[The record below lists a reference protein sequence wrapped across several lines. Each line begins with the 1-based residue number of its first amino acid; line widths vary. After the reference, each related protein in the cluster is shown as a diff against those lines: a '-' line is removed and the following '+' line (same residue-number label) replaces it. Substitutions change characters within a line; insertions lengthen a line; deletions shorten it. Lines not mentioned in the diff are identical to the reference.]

1 MSKKE
6 NKSTLKTS
14 SYVDENGKFKTGNDG
29 RPKGATNKTTRD
41 LRLFITGFLNDKAH
55 EIPTLWDTLED
66 KDKLSLF
73 MHLCRLVL
81 PKPIEDNERE
91 DNNQLKQP
99 IWIVAD
105 NSIKSGL
112 NIPHLPDIGN
122 RKNPEPITGME
133 IIDSQPPQL
142 TKEQIDKLIDKL

>member
-6 NKSTLKTS
+6 NKTTLKTS
-14 SYVDENGKFKTGNDG
+14 NYVDENGKFKTGNDG

-91 DNNQLKQP
+91 DGNQLDRRP
-99 IWIVAD
+99 IINFV
-105 NSIKSGL
+105 
-112 NIPHLPDIGN
+112 
-122 RKNPEPITGME
+122 NPNVITGME
-133 IIDSQPPQL
+133 IIDSGTPQL
-142 TKEQIDKLIDKL
+142 TQEQIDKLIDKL